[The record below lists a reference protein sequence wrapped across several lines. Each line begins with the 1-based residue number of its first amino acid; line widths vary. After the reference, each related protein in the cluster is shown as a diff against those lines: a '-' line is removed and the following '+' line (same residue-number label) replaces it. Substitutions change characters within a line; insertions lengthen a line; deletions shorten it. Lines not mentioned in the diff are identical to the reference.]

1 MACRN
6 FYYMAKSNSGKY
18 KARSIAIEWQLA
30 LRASQ
35 YKTAL
40 FVGLLIFGSLVMC
53 LPAFFHVIQQRSG
66 HQINDFLVNSLPSID
81 LSIPIFVVLWSVIS
95 LAVLRSLQN
104 PQQFLTT
111 LYAIIFLL
119 LFRFLSITLVALE
132 PPVGLIPIMDPVSN
146 LTYGHADFITKDLFF
161 SGHTSSMFLSF
172 LCLSRKPE
180 KTFALVATF
189 VIAIFVLIQ
198 HVHYTIDVLAAPF
211 FTYLSYR
218 LSKKMTQG

>member
-1 MACRN
+1 MSRLN
-6 FYYMAKSNSGKY
+6 LGKY
-18 KARSIAIEWQLA
+18 SPKSIAIEWQLA
-30 LRASQ
+30 LKGSQ
-35 YKTAL
+35 YKIAL
-40 FVGLLIFGSLVMC
+40 FVGLLTFCSLVMC
-53 LPAFFHVIQQRSG
+53 LPAFFHVIELRSG
-66 HQINDFLVNSLPSID
+66 HQIHDYLLQVIPAYD

-111 LYAIIFLL
+111 LYAVIILL
-119 LFRFLSITLVALE
+119 LFRYLSISIVALDA
-132 PPVGLIPIMDPVSN
+132 PAGLIPIMDPVSN

-211 FTYLSYR
+211 FTYLSYY
-218 LSKKMTQG
+218 LSKKIVQG

>member
-1 MACRN
+1 
-6 FYYMAKSNSGKY
+6 MAKLNSGKY
-18 KARSIAIEWQLA
+18 SAKSVALEWQIA
-30 LRASQ
+30 LKASQ

-66 HQINDFLVNSLPSID
+66 HQINDFLVNALPSVD

-119 LFRFLSITLVALE
+119 LFRFLSISLVALD
-132 PPVGLIPIMDPVSN
+132 PPNGLIPIMDPVSN

-211 FTYLSYR
+211 FTFLSYR
-218 LSKKMTQG
+218 LSKKMTQL

>member
-1 MACRN
+1 MAN
-6 FYYMAKSNSGKY
+6 LNDHDKYTAKS
-18 KARSIAIEWQLA
+18 AAFQWQHA
-30 LRASQ
+30 LKASQ

-40 FVGLLIFGSLVMC
+40 FVGLLILGALIMC
-53 LPAFFHVIQQRSG
+53 LPAFFHVIQQRPG
-66 HQINDFLVNSLPSID
+66 HLITNDFLVNNLPAMD
-81 LSIPIFVVLWSVIS
+81 LSVPIFVVLWSVIS
-95 LAVLRSLQN
+95 LALLRAFQH

-111 LYAIIFLL
+111 LYAVIIFLL
-119 LFRFLSITLVALE
+119 FRYLSISLVALD
-132 PPVGLIPIMDPVSN
+132 PPVGLIPIKDPVSN

-172 LCLSRKPE
+172 LCLQRKPE

-218 LSKKMTQG
+218 LSKKITQM

>member
-1 MACRN
+1 
-6 FYYMAKSNSGKY
+6 MAKWNSNKY
-18 KARSIAIEWQLA
+18 SAKSVALGWQSA
-30 LRASQ
+30 LKISQ

-40 FVGLLIFGSLVMC
+40 FIGLLLVGALVMC
-53 LPAFFHVIQQRSG
+53 LPAFFHVIQLRPG
-66 HQINDFLVNSLPSID
+66 HQINDAFVNALPAVD

-95 LAVLRSLQN
+95 LALLRSLQN
-104 PQQFLTT
+104 PRQFLVT
-111 LYAIIFLL
+111 LYAMIFLL
-119 LFRFLSITLVALE
+119 LFRYLSISLVALE
-132 PPVGLIPIMDPVSN
+132 PPVGLIPIVDPVSN

-172 LCLSRKPE
+172 LCLHRRPE

-189 VIAIFVLIQ
+189 VIAIFVLVQ

-218 LSKKMTQG
+218 LSKKMTQM